1 MRKGVKTID
10 EIQDLFEDKQ
20 QMVQRRDYRTL
31 RRVVLEKVR
40 QHNLQPRDPEEKNV
54 LRDVETEVNVRT
66 RGKIKQRII
75 NIQKREHI
83 TPFNI

>member
-1 MRKGVKTID
+1 MRKDVKTID